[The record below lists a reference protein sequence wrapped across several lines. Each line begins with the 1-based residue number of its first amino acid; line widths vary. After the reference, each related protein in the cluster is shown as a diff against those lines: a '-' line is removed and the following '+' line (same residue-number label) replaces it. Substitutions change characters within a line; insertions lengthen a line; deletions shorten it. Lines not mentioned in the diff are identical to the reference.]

1 MLPRYISH
9 NELGKLCPEGLFK
22 SGCETVYKCSRNV
35 EDGVLKKVNISVE
48 SILSKTNKILL
59 ETRFVCV

>member
-9 NELGKLCPEGLFK
+9 NELGKLYPEGLFK

-35 EDGVLKKVNISVE
+35 EDWVLKIKAKSKH
-48 SILSKTNKILL
+48 LS
-59 ETRFVCV
+59 